1 MKIIYIKVHEIHLY
15 NFRYERLMSRYLR
28 TREAEERGNTAAA
41 GGEEGGAAAAGGEE
55 GGAAAEQEQQNPPLP
70 SPSLLH
76 PEYMPRYVQ
85 K

>member
-1 MKIIYIKVHEIHLY
+1 
-15 NFRYERLMSRYLR
+15 MSRYLR
-28 TREAEERGNTAAA
+28 TREAEERGNT
-41 GGEEGGAAAAGGEE
+41 AAAGGEE